1 MSKNDGESTFPI
13 NEKEVMDYY
22 GYSGSFGRLKIKL
35 KFLRNWILHS
45 LAYSSPLSEFSINM
59 QKSRGVKIGRNC
71 HFNPYVLI
79 DLIYPKMVEIGDNVT
94 LGSHSMIFAHS
105 NPSANLFLKQGEY
118 PRKIS
123 KVIIKTGAV
132 INPGVIIIAGVT
144 IGENSIISPRSV
156 VTQDIPDYCVAVGKS
171 CKSSKKNKSLRD
183 EMNILGIDFEEWFHP
198 ELIQDH
204 IQKEQKIP
212 KVINGIEK
220 ILELLR
226 KKETSATFF
235 VVGEILEMK
244 PELIDDILN
253 NGHEIGFHTMK
264 HTRIDKIGFEDEF

>member
-1 MSKNDGESTFPI
+1 MSKNDEECPFPI

-22 GYSGSFGRLKIKL
+22 GYSGTFGRLKIRL
-35 KFLRNWILHS
+35 KFLKNWILHS
-45 LAYSSPLSEFSINM
+45 LAYSSPLSEFSVNM
-59 QKSRGVKIGRNC
+59 QKSRGVKIGKNC

-156 VTQDIPDYCVAVGKS
+156 VTQDIPDYCVAVGNPARVV
-171 CKSSKKNKSLRD
+171 KK
-183 EMNILGIDFEEWFHP
+183 
-198 ELIQDH
+198 
-204 IQKEQKIP
+204 
-212 KVINGIEK
+212 IN
-220 ILELLR
+220 
-226 KKETSATFF
+226 
-235 VVGEILEMK
+235 
-244 PELIDDILN
+244 
-253 NGHEIGFHTMK
+253 H
-264 HTRIDKIGFEDEF
+264 